1 MWRSERQ
8 DSRGLSHRTP
18 LAALIG
24 MAALALLLAACGGST
39 ATKQSAPPMKRVGL
53 MHVGL
58 DHVPPSL
65 KPLEARLRELG
76 WVSGRNIDLISQI
89 HLPDEDAAYA
99 QARGFVRKHVDLIV
113 AFEDQSVRQA
123 KAATVKS
130 HTPVVFLHP
139 VDPCR
144 RDTSTASGTRGAI
157 SPACSASAI
166 WSRSSWSCTW
176 RSCLG

>member
-139 VDPCR
+139 VDPVQAGS
-144 RDTSTASGTRGAI
+144 STASGTRGAI